1 MLKYKYMNSGS
12 SDKNTT
18 KGLGERFRTAREKL
32 GLTQSEVAKKA
43 KMTVNYYAMIERDEV
58 NPSLK
63 KLQSVVKVLG
73 IKLEIS

>member
-1 MLKYKYMNSGS
+1 MNSDN
-12 SDKNTT
+12 SDKNAT
-18 KGLGERFRTAREKL
+18 KGLGERLRTAREKL
-32 GLTQSEVAKKA
+32 GLTQSEVAKKS

>member
-1 MLKYKYMNSGS
+1 MNSGS
-12 SDKNTT
+12 SDKNAT
-18 KGLGERFRTAREKL
+18 KGLGERLRTAREKL

>member
-1 MLKYKYMNSGS
+1 MNSGS
-12 SDKNTT
+12 NDKNTT
-18 KGLGERFRTAREKL
+18 KGLGERLRTAREKL

>member
-1 MLKYKYMNSGS
+1 MLKYKYRNSGS
-12 SDKNTT
+12 NDKNAT
-18 KGLGERFRTAREKL
+18 KGLGERLRTAREKL

-63 KLQSVVKVLG
+63 KLQSVVKALG